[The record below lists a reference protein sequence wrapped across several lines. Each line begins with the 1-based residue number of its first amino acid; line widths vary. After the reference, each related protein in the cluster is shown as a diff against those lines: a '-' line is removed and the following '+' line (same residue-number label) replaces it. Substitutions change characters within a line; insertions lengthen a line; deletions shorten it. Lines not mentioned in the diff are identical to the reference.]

1 MTNPPVG
8 DIIHTYG
15 RNRRPSND
23 RSKGNDDM
31 QKLAMI
37 LCALSVMLMCAVP
50 ALAAG
55 ANPQTSDSAIKIVL
69 IALVIAIL
77 AIVITLIFTRK
88 KK

>member
-1 MTNPPVG
+1 M
-8 DIIHTYG
+8 
-15 RNRRPSND
+15 
-23 RSKGNDDM
+23 K
-31 QKLAMI
+31 KLAMI

-55 ANPQTSDSAIKIVL
+55 SNPQTYDAIKIVV
-69 IALVIAIL
+69 IALVIAIA